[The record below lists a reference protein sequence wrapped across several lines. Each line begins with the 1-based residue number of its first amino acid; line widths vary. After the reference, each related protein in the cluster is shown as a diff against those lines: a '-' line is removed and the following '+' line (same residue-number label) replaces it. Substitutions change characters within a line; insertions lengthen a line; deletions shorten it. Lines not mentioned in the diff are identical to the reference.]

1 MILALFGEQ
10 NAKRFAYYFAVCG
23 AILLFIAVIERIVA
37 MVISVAGVIGQTPE
51 FASALV
57 NYAIAFGI
65 FTFVIFAFVSGFYL
79 IGRTDRR
86 AQRQF
91 EKEREEHRSEMAA
104 IKAQLDSIQQM
115 IGTHSDESEA
125 EDGKVHTDD

>member
-1 MILALFGEQ
+1 MQPEYTGKELIQLILALFGER

-23 AILLFIAVIERIVA
+23 AVLLLIAVIERIVK
-37 MVISVAGVIGQTPE
+37 MVVSVAEVVGETPE

-65 FTFVIFAFVSGFYL
+65 IGFVIFAFVSGTFF

-86 AQRQF
+86 AQR
-91 EKEREEHRSEMAA
+91 
-104 IKAQLDSIQQM
+104 
-115 IGTHSDESEA
+115 
-125 EDGKVHTDD
+125 